1 MGSTFGLVDVK
12 RVLKSNSSAI
22 VMAGAG
28 AAAIGGV
35 KYALNA
41 IKIGGVPLASKIPAA
56 LVRFTPLLASLV
68 VLGGT
73 LAAAGKS
80 KKAVGFAVGAVSAG
94 VTITVYDLLRSK
106 FPEMGDLVDWRV
118 PGMGLILP
126 TSDRRAVNGMG
137 LLTPDTG
144 SVRLN
149 ALAQSAM
156 GELVEYD
163 VP

>member
-1 MGSTFGLVDVK
+1 MGTFGFGDVK
-12 RVLKSNSSAI
+12 SVLKSNSNTI

-56 LVRFTPLLASLV
+56 LAQFTPLLASLV

-73 LAAAGKS
+73 LAAAGKNR
-80 KKAVGFAVGAVSAG
+80 KAVGFAVGAVSAG
-94 VTITVYDLLRSK
+94 VTITVYDMLRAKYPS
-106 FPEMGDLVDWRV
+106 MGELVDWRV

-137 LLTPDTG
+137 LLTPDAG
-144 SVRLN
+144 SQRLN
-149 ALAQSAM
+149 QLAASAM